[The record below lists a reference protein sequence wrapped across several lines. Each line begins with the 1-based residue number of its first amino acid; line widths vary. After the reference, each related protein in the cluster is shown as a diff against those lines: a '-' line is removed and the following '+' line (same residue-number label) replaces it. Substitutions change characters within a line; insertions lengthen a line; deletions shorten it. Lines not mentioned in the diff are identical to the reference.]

1 MIKIIDFLKK
11 QQELYKKELERRW
24 SLFDGEELDLELDVL
39 DKKEAFDLGRFI
51 GVYTFVNMLL
61 DNIEI
66 GEKNVEMGRESK
78 EE

>member
-39 DKKEAFDLGRFI
+39 DKKEAFKLGRFI